1 MRGLCGLHDLAASQF
16 LGSQS
21 IYILPERMAAQ
32 RVQVHS
38 GAMDYAV
45 TYGFWAVGSVAI
57 LGATLAFL
65 VW

>member
-1 MRGLCGLHDLAASQF
+1 
-16 LGSQS
+16 
-21 IYILPERMAAQ
+21 MAAQ

-65 VW
+65 IW